1 VRIKERSPCAIEFK
15 QLHIEGGMKCTK
27 GLAGPFV
34 LSLAF
39 ILQPVAQTALA
50 NSISDTAPTGAL
62 ELPNARSIDPVV
74 DEMFPRWRSVRTYL
88 DNERAGGG
96 SSMSELVAWARSLRG
111 EEPLQRLQDIN
122 HKVNELLAYESDNR
136 LWRQA
141 DYWETPAE
149 ALDRGAADCEG
160 FAIFKMY
167 LAKEAGI
174 PLDQTA
180 ILVGTLGS
188 NREPH
193 AVLGARVGPLIFA
206 LDNKVGSV
214 MTLSGRGDF
223 TPIYSVGV
231 RGAYTYPMNW
241 GSGSTLASRTLD
253 DTKYVRVAAASRQA
267 AEDGITTSVAAPA
280 EDATGSMQAEPPTPA
295 TDPVAA
301 AIDPPPP
308 PLKPAAPA
316 KPDDA
321 AVETTIVFRSE
332 PAGDDARRKP
342 TFGGG
347 SLTQLVSFVF
357 R

>member
-1 VRIKERSPCAIEFK
+1 
-15 QLHIEGGMKCTK
+15 MKCTK

-39 ILQPVAQTALA
+39 ILQPVAPPALA
-50 NSISDTAPTGAL
+50 NSVSDTAPTGAL

-74 DEMFPRWRSVRTYL
+74 NEMFPRWKSVRTYL
-88 DNERAGGG
+88 NNERLAGG
-96 SSMSELVAWARSLRG
+96 SMRELVAWARSLRG
-111 EEPLQRLQDIN
+111 EEPLQRLKDIN
-122 HKVNELLAYESDNR
+122 HKVNDLLAYESDNR
-136 LWRQA
+136 LWRQT

-206 LDNKVGSV
+206 LDNKIGSV
-214 MTLSGRGDF
+214 MTLSGRADF
-223 TPIYSVGV
+223 TPIYSIGV

-241 GSGSTLASRTLD
+241 GSGSSLASRTLD
-253 DTKYVRVAAASRQA
+253 DGKFVRVLTHSRQA
-267 AEDGITTSVAAPA
+267 AEDGVATSVESSAEVATASAPASQIETPAAPA
-280 EDATGSMQAEPPTPA
+280 TAVAETDAPL
-295 TDPVAA
+295 
-301 AIDPPPP
+301 P
-308 PLKPAAPA
+308 PLKPAAAQPA
-316 KPDDA
+316 YA
-321 AVETTIVFRSE
+321 AGQTASAPE
-332 PAGDDARRKP
+332 PAPARRSA

-347 SLTQLVSFVF
+347 SLSQLMSFVF